1 MSKKYPKL
9 SNNQTTR
16 LGGLIAVSCGRQP
29 HNWLLDELIK
39 GEFVSDKS
47 NVLTIKGMNEL
58 GRLMK
63 LLGISVGYLNDEPET
78 QATNDQRTP
87 SKTACTR

>member
-1 MSKKYPKL
+1 M
-9 SNNQTTR
+9 
-16 LGGLIAVSCGRQP
+16 SCGRQP

-87 SKTACTR
+87 SKQLVHGEG

>member
-9 SNNQTTR
+9 SNKQTTR

-39 GEFVSDKS
+39 GEFVTDQS
-47 NVLTIKGMNEL
+47 NVLTVKGMNEL

-63 LLGISVGYLNDEPET
+63 LLGISVGYLNDDPDI

>member
-9 SNNQTTR
+9 SNKQTTR

-29 HNWLLDELIK
+29 HNWLLDELIM
-39 GEFVSDKS
+39 GEFVSDQT
-47 NVLTIKGMNEL
+47 NQLTHKGMNEL

-63 LLGISVGYLNDEPET
+63 LLGISVGYLNDDPEI
-78 QATNDQRTP
+78 QATSDQRSPERTV
-87 SKTACTR
+87 CTR

>member
-16 LGGLIAVSCGRQP
+16 LGGLIAVSCGRKP
-29 HNWLLDELIK
+29 HGWLLDDLIK
-39 GEFVSDKS
+39 GEFVSEQT
-47 NVLTIKGMNEL
+47 NQLTDKGMNEL

-63 LLGISVGYLNDEPET
+63 LLGISVGYLNDDPEI
-78 QATNDQRTP
+78 QATSDQRSP
-87 SKTACTR
+87 DKTVLTR

>member
-39 GEFVSDKS
+39 GEFVSDQS

-63 LLGISVGYLNDEPET
+63 LLGISVGYLNDDPDI

>member
-9 SNNQTTR
+9 SNKQTTR

-39 GEFVSDKS
+39 GEFVSDQS

-63 LLGISVGYLNDEPET
+63 LLGISVGYLNDDPET

-87 SKTACTR
+87 SKTVCTR

>member
-29 HNWLLDELIK
+29 HDWLLNDLIR
-39 GEFVSDKS
+39 GEFVSEQS
-47 NVLTIKGMNEL
+47 NLTEKGMNEL

-63 LLGISVGYLNDEPET
+63 LLGISVGYLNDEPEI
-78 QATNDQRTP
+78 QATSDQRSP
-87 SKTACTR
+87 DNTACTR

>member
-9 SNNQTTR
+9 SNKQTTR

-39 GEFVSDKS
+39 GEFVSDQS

-63 LLGISVGYLNDEPET
+63 LLGISVGYLNDDPDI

>member
-9 SNNQTTR
+9 SNKQTTR

-39 GEFVSDKS
+39 GEFVSDQS

-58 GRLMK
+58 CRLMK
-63 LLGISVGYLNDEPET
+63 LLGISVGYLNEDPET

-87 SKTACTR
+87 SKTACTQ

>member
-1 MSKKYPKL
+1 MTKKYPKL
-9 SNNQTTR
+9 SNKQTTR

-29 HNWLLDELIK
+29 HNWLLEELIK
-39 GEFVSDKS
+39 GEFVSDQS

-63 LLGISVGYLNDEPET
+63 LLGISVGYLNDDPET
-78 QATNDQRTP
+78 QATNDQRLP

>member
-9 SNNQTTR
+9 SNKQTTR

-29 HNWLLDELIK
+29 HSWLLDELIK
-39 GEFVSDKS
+39 GEFVSDQS

-63 LLGISVGYLNDEPET
+63 LLGISVGYLNDDPDI

>member
-9 SNNQTTR
+9 SNKQTTR
-16 LGGLIAVSCGRQP
+16 LGGLSAVSCGRQP

-39 GEFVSDKS
+39 GEFVSDQS

-63 LLGISVGYLNDEPET
+63 LLGISVGYLNDDPDI

>member
-9 SNNQTTR
+9 SNKQTTR

-29 HNWLLDELIK
+29 HNWLFDEIIK
-39 GEFVSDKS
+39 SEFVSDQS

-63 LLGISVGYLNDEPET
+63 LLGISVGYLNDDPDI